1 MFYGLGAYYFGKG
14 VEEFARPFAIALAVV
29 GAIVVVSL
37 IVYWRRKE
45 QELAAAAERAIP
57 GAVADRTVPRGRW
70 VVPAKTSTAC
80 VKPLSV
86 EWIASCA
93 VASGSE
99 YRDAACQLLLNF
111 ADGTVADLRASKL
124 DV

>member
-45 QELAAAAERAIP
+45 QELAAAAEGDIP
-57 GAVADRTVPRGRW
+57 GPLQAEQSREADR
-70 VVPAKTSTAC
+70 
-80 VKPLSV
+80 
-86 EWIASCA
+86 
-93 VASGSE
+93 
-99 YRDAACQLLLNF
+99 
-111 ADGTVADLRASKL
+111 
-124 DV
+124 